1 MAETILKGSA
11 IFKDAQGNIVNLT
24 CFSQND
30 IDKLK
35 QALTDIENL
44 KLEAD
49 KSNRGQVTIALK
61 DYYTNEDHKD
71 EMAVGVYYRVPFNKN
86 DEFLEFDPETGKP
99 KSPQTNPTVTD
110 LKVAYFQIVMKNSS
124 DAVNKLAKQVLQL
137 SFEGMA
143 TLAGT
148 QTFTGENTFEKDITY
163 SGADQDVDSLGEK
176 KLTTA
181 KFVRGVVDKK
191 INDAGHLKGSYST
204 TGKPGDDQVLANQ
217 IVFYT
222 ATDQL

>member
-1 MAETILKGSA
+1 MPETILKGSA

-35 QALTDIENL
+35 RALTDIENL
-44 KLEAD
+44 KTEVD

-61 DYYTNEDHKD
+61 DYYTTETHKD
-71 EMAVGVYYRVPFNKN
+71 EMAVGVYYRVPFNKQ
-86 DEFLEFDPETGKP
+86 DQFLEFDPETGKP
-99 KSPQTNPTVTD
+99 KDPQTDTNVTD
-110 LKVAYFQIVMKNSS
+110 REVAYFQIVMKNSS
-124 DAVNKLAKQVLQL
+124 DVVNKLAKQVLKL

-163 SGADQDVDSLGEK
+163 SGADQDVDTLGEN
-176 KLTTA
+176 KLATA
-181 KFVRGVVDKK
+181 KFVRAVADKK
-191 INDAGHLKGSYST
+191 INEAGHLKGSYSN
-204 TGKPGDDQVLANQ
+204 TGKPTDDLILANQ

>member
-71 EMAVGVYYRVPFNKN
+71 EMAVGVYYRVPFNS
-86 DEFLEFDPETGKP
+86 DDQFLEFDPETGKP
-99 KSPQTNPTVTD
+99 KDPQTGGAVTN

-124 DAVNKLAKQVLQL
+124 DVVNKLAKQVLQL

-163 SGADQDVDSLGEK
+163 SGADQDVDSLGDK
-176 KLTTA
+176 KLATA
-181 KFVRGVVDKK
+181 KFVRAVADKK
-191 INDAGHLKGSYST
+191 INDAGHLKGSYSA
-204 TGKPGDDQVLANQ
+204 TGKPQDDQVLANQ

>member
-71 EMAVGVYYRVPFNKN
+71 EMAVGVYYRVPFNS
-86 DEFLEFDPETGKP
+86 DDQFLEFDPETGKP
-99 KSPQTNPTVTD
+99 KDPQTGGTVTN

-124 DAVNKLAKQVLQL
+124 DVVNKLAKQVLQL

-163 SGADQDVDSLGEK
+163 SGADQDVDSLGDM
-176 KLTTA
+176 KLATA
-181 KFVRGVVDKK
+181 KFVRAVADKK
-191 INDAGHLKGSYST
+191 INDAGHLKGSYSA
-204 TGKPGDDQVLANQ
+204 TGKPADDQVLANQ